1 MEVGIDGDILLLG
14 EANFSFTLSLLQF
27 CDPKFVTTTC
37 YESRLSAEQRYGKEL
52 LKENLDKLAALNCR
66 QVLFGVDAC
75 DLKTHFASSSQKF
88 TRIFFMFPH
97 VSGRS
102 NLKKNRILI
111 DNFMRS
117 SHDVLGIVKQKNNI
131 VKVCACSYLI

>member
-37 YESRLSAEQRYGKEL
+37 YESRLSAEQRY
-52 LKENLDKLAALNCR
+52 
-66 QVLFGVDAC
+66 C

-131 VKVCACSYLI
+131 VKVYACSYLI